1 MEKEGGG
8 GGGAHTQIKQHQ
20 KSVKKNGKPDYLIVP
35 WTDRSITVSFIVN
48 QLSNL
53 PNSTLD

>member
-1 MEKEGGG
+1 MEKEG
-8 GGGAHTQIKQHQ
+8 GGGAHTQIKQQQ
-20 KSVKKNGKPDYLIVP
+20 KSIKKSGKPDYLIVP
-35 WTDRSITVSFIVN
+35 WIDRSIFVSFLVN

>member
-1 MEKEGGG
+1 MEKEGG
-8 GGGAHTQIKQHQ
+8 GGGAHTQIKQQQ
-20 KSVKKNGKPDYLIVP
+20 KSIKKSGKPDYLIVP
-35 WTDRSITVSFIVN
+35 WIDRSIFVSFLVN